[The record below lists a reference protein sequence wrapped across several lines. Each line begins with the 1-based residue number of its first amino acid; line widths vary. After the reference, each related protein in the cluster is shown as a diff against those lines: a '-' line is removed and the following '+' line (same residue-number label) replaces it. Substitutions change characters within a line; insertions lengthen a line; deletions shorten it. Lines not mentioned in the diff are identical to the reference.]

1 MQSLKS
7 PIMQYR
13 SMPRAGS
20 FSPSPSS
27 EARVLC
33 DKLFEN
39 IQLLIQYIDIPNLS
53 GFILAQKLITGD
65 EYKKIMSLW
74 SNRHIQEA
82 IVELLLTIRH
92 KPDWGRKLFAALEDS
107 VTQYSDGLVHL
118 GHVYIL
124 KKLEMSKEGK
134 MVFADGLEKV
144 RKAIKHTEITKIF
157 LSLS

>member
-1 MQSLKS
+1 MSTRRDRLQSLNRLGS
-7 PIMQYR
+7 PAHTQYR
-13 SMPRAGS
+13 SLGGC
-20 FSPSPSS
+20 FTPSPSS
-27 EARVLC
+27 EARILC

-65 EYKKIMSLW
+65 EYKKIMSMW

-107 VTQYSDGLVHL
+107 VTQHSEGLVHL

-124 KKLEMSKEGK
+124 KKLEMKEGK
-134 MVFADGLEKV
+134 MNFADGLEKV
-144 RKAIKHTEITKIF
+144 TKQ
-157 LSLS
+157 LQ